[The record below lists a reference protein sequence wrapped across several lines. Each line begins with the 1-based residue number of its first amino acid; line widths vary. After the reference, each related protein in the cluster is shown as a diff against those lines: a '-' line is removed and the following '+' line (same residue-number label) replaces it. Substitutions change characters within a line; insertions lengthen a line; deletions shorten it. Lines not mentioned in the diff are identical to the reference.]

1 MLAYIGKSCHLCVVV
16 LNKTNMTKYDA
27 ITRKY
32 REVEISGS
40 QYTENGQPLYRVETK
55 GKSGRTLYATI
66 YYISDGKELP
76 VYGMGGATGH
86 GWGGRIIG
94 YVTKDEA
101 KANNIK
107 I

>member
-1 MLAYIGKSCHLCVVV
+1 
-16 LNKTNMTKYDA
+16 MTKYDA

-40 QYTENGQPLYRVETK
+40 HYTENVQLLYWVETK
-55 GKSGRTLYATI
+55 GKSGRILATI